1 MAQAQQHLAT
11 SGTGFS
17 PSYTYPNLENKF
29 LAQSSTLTTHSH
41 FTHFTAQPSS
51 CSSLQP
57 SSLSSTTSSLLS
69 SSSLSSSLTSPLLTT
84 QNKLLTSH
92 SPHLSFSLTSSI
104 PNAIEDSA
112 MCLTSSVLFSH
123 HAPPFH
129 RHGLGDEGEGGNKK
143 EMSKVMQPCF
153 EETSRVHDLFLI
165 CFTFLRIIDCTLQY

>member
-17 PSYTYPNLENKF
+17 PSYTHPNLENKF
-29 LAQSSTLTTHSH
+29 LAQSSHSH
-41 FTHFTAQPSS
+41 STHFTAQPSS

-104 PNAIEDSA
+104 PNAIEDSVSS

-153 EETSRVHDLFLI
+153 EETSGVHDLFLI
-165 CFTFLRIIDCTLQY
+165 CFTFLIIIDCTLQY